1 MRAPLLG
8 VPGPADALHGK
19 GGSSAISGVGG
30 GGLMTAG
37 RGAPDT
43 PRPKR
48 RATARTHAP
57 RFCNTCGAEQ
67 PIAAFDRDP
76 TLPLSRRYK
85 CTACRERSQQK
96 PRQRS
101 DPRQLAGAQPGALLL
116 ASEVMEL
123 AGISR
128 SEIYR
133 RIRTG
138 TFPPPVRLGV
148 QRVAWRQSDVQRWMA
163 ERRRPEQ
170 LLRDGAP

>member
-1 MRAPLLG
+1 
-8 VPGPADALHGK
+8 
-19 GGSSAISGVGG
+19 
-30 GGLMTAG
+30 MT
-37 RGAPDT
+37 
-43 PRPKR
+43 
-48 RATARTHAP
+48 
-57 RFCNTCGAEQ
+57 
-67 PIAAFDRDP
+67 
-76 TLPLSRRYK
+76 
-85 CTACRERSQQK
+85 
-96 PRQRS
+96 
-101 DPRQLAGAQPGALLL
+101 GAQPAALLL
-116 ASEVMEL
+116 ASEVMEI

>member
-43 PRPKR
+43 PWPRWK
-48 RATARTHAP
+48 ATARAYAP

-85 CTACRERSQQK
+85 CTACRERSQK
-96 PRQRS
+96 PRPRS
-101 DPRQLAGAQPGALLL
+101 DPRQITGAQPDALLL
-116 ASEVMEL
+116 TSEVMEL
-123 AGISR
+123 AGVSR
-128 SEIYR
+128 SGIYR
-133 RIRTG
+133 RMTAG
-138 TFPPPVRLGV
+138 TFPRPMKLGV
-148 QRVAWRQSDVQRWMA
+148 QRVAWRRSDVQRWMA
-163 ERRRPEQ
+163 ER

>member
-1 MRAPLLG
+1 MPCGGEHDRHRPD
-8 VPGPADALHGK
+8 DALHGK
-19 GGSSAISGVGG
+19 VVPPAADVISGVGG

-76 TLPLSRRYK
+76 ALPLSRRYK
-85 CTACRERSQQK
+85 CTACRERSQQ
-96 PRQRS
+96 PRPRS
-101 DPRQLAGAQPGALLL
+101 DPRQISGAQSDALLL
-116 ASEVMEL
+116 TSEVMEL

-128 SEIYR
+128 SGLYR
-133 RIRTG
+133 RMTAG
-138 TFPPPVRLGV
+138 TFPRPMKLGV
-148 QRVAWRQSDVQRWMA
+148 QRVAWRRSDVQRWIA
-163 ERRRPEQ
+163 ARAGERPP
-170 LLRDGAP
+170 G